1 MINLLNRIY
10 MRIGKLDFEIDNL
23 NRQSK
28 KILKNKLI
36 EIADMQREYSQL
48 RNKITGLEIKRD
60 TLLEVIEMIGSDK
73 KWW

>member
-1 MINLLNRIY
+1 
-10 MRIGKLDFEIDNL
+10 
-23 NRQSK
+23 
-28 KILKNKLI
+28 
-36 EIADMQREYSQL
+36 L

>member
-1 MINLLNRIY
+1 

-73 KWW
+73 K

>member
-73 KWW
+73 K